1 MPEKKIAIFGATGSI
16 GTQALDILKKK
27 PNLYQVDV
35 LTANNNYQSL
45 AEQVNLFQPPCVILA
60 NEDHKDEFRKYLNY
74 SPQYLEF
81 GQSALE
87 EVAAN
92 YEYDLLLNSL
102 VGFAGFMSTY
112 IALKRKK
119 RVALANKESLVVGGE
134 IITKL
139 PAFNEGFLVP
149 VDSEHSAMMQC
160 IEGESM
166 ESIQKIIITASGG
179 PFWEYSAEQMKEIT
193 VEDALKHPNW
203 DMGSKITIDSST
215 MMNKGLEIIEAHWL
229 FRIPVEKIEPVIHPQ
244 SIIHSIVEF
253 VDGSSKAQLG
263 PPDMKVPI
271 IYALTYPD
279 REPYPNKT
287 LDYSNNLE
295 LEFRPVDFEKFP
307 CLRLAMES
315 AEEGGFAPAV
325 LNAANEIAIERFLSK
340 EIHYIDIPKIIEKS
354 LEKITS
360 NKELTPASLMIID
373 KETRNYANSL
383 LR

>member
-1 MPEKKIAIFGATGSI
+1 MSEKKIAIFGSTGSI
-16 GTQALDILKKK
+16 GTQALDILKSK
-27 PNLYQVDV
+27 PNLYKVDV
-35 LTANNNYQSL
+35 LTANNNYQNL
-45 AEQVNLFQPPCVILA
+45 ADQANLFRPACVILA
-60 NEDHKDEFRKYLNY
+60 NEERKDEFRNHLTY
-74 SPQYLEF
+74 SPDHLAF
-81 GQSALE
+81 GQSALK

-92 YEYDLLLNSL
+92 YDYDLLLNSL

-119 RVALANKESLVVGGE
+119 RVALANKESLVAGGE

-139 PAFNEGFLVP
+139 PAFKEGYLIP
-149 VDSEHSAMMQC
+149 IDSEHSAMMQC

-166 ESIQKIIITASGG
+166 NSIQKIIITASGG
-179 PFWEYSAEQMKEIT
+179 PFWEYTTEQMEAIT

-203 DMGSKITIDSST
+203 DMGAKITIDSST

-229 FRIPVEKIEPVIHPQ
+229 FNIPVEKIEPVIHPQ

-271 IYALTYPD
+271 IYALTYPN

-287 LDYSNNLE
+287 LDYSKNLE
-295 LEFRPVDFEKFP
+295 LEFRPVDFDKFP

-315 AEEGGFAPAV
+315 AEEGGFAPAI

-340 EIHYIDIPKIIEKS
+340 EIHYIDIPQIIENS
-354 LEKITS
+354 LKKISS
-360 NKELTPASLMIID
+360 NKELTPASLMTID
-373 KETRNYANSL
+373 EETRNYANSL